1 MDSSRSAKESGDIAI
16 PVMDMKSLKSGKG
29 APPPVVPVPTTVR
42 LGHQPPP
49 AAGWKRGVG
58 IIDLILR
65 ICAIAATLGAAA
77 VMGTTSQNL
86 PFFTQIFQFQASYDD
101 FPTFTFFLA
110 GNAITC
116 AYLVLSVPFSIVCI
130 VRPHMIGARM
140 LLFLF
145 DTLALALTMAAAS
158 AAAAIVYLAHN
169 GNPGTNWPA
178 LCQQFNE
185 FCPRVSGA
193 VVGSFLAALILVA
206 LVVLSAAALRRN

>member
-1 MDSSRSAKESGDIAI
+1 MDLSRSGKETGDIAI
-16 PVMDMKSLKSGKG
+16 PVREVRSSKSGKG
-29 APPPVVPVPTTVR
+29 APPVVAPASIQ
-42 LGHQPPP
+42 LGQVPP
-49 AAGWKRGVG
+49 AAGWRRGVG

-65 ICAIAATLGAAA
+65 ICAITTTLAAAA

-86 PFFTQIFQFQASYDD
+86 PFFTQFFQFQASYDD

-116 AYLVLSVPFSIVCI
+116 TYLVLSLPFSIVCI
-130 VRPHMIGARM
+130 VRPHIIGARM
-140 LLFLF
+140 MLLIF

-169 GNPGTNWPA
+169 GNPNTNWPA
-178 LCQQFNE
+178 LCQQFND

-193 VVGSFLAALILVA
+193 VVGSFLGVLILAV
-206 LVVLSAAALRRN
+206 LVVLSAALLRRN

>member
-1 MDSSRSAKESGDIAI
+1 MDLSRSGKESGDIAI
-16 PVMDMKSLKSGKG
+16 PVREVAKSSKSGKG
-29 APPPVVPVPTTVR
+29 IAPPPAASTIR
-42 LGHQPPP
+42 LGQQPPP
-49 AAGWKRGVG
+49 AAGWRRGVG

-65 ICAIAATLGAAA
+65 ICAITATLAAAA
-77 VMGTTSQNL
+77 VMGTTDQNL
-86 PFFTQIFQFQASYDD
+86 PFFTQFFQFQASYDD

-116 AYLVLSVPFSIVCI
+116 AYLVLSLPFSIVCI
-130 VRPHMIGARM
+130 VRPHVIGARM
-140 LLFLF
+140 LLLIF
-145 DTLALALTMAAAS
+145 DTLALALTISAAS

-193 VVGSFLAALILVA
+193 VVGSFLAVLILVV
-206 LVVLSAAALRRN
+206 LVILSAAALRRI

>member
-1 MDSSRSAKESGDIAI
+1 MDSSHSVKESGDIVI
-16 PVMDMKSLKSGKG
+16 PVRDVKSSKSSKG
-29 APPPVVPVPTTVR
+29 VHPVNIVSSTTKVDHVPHV
-42 LGHQPPP
+42 
-49 AAGWKRGVG
+49 AGWKRGVG

-65 ICAIAATLGAAA
+65 ICAIIATIAAAA

-86 PFFTQIFQFQASYDD
+86 PFFTQLFQFQASYDD

-116 AYLVLSVPFSIVCI
+116 AYLAFSLPFSIVCI
-130 VRPHMIGARM
+130 VRPHIVGARM
-140 LLFLF
+140 LLLVF
-145 DTLALALTMAAAS
+145 DTLALALTIAAAS

-169 GNPGTNWPA
+169 GNPNTNWPA

-193 VVGSFLAALILVA
+193 VVGSFLAVA
-206 LVVLSAAALRRN
+206 ILVVLVFLSAALLRSN

>member
-1 MDSSRSAKESGDIAI
+1 MDLSRSGKESGDIAI
-16 PVMDMKSLKSGKG
+16 PVREIRSSKSGKG
-29 APPPVVPVPTTVR
+29 APPPASTTIR
-42 LGHQPPP
+42 LGGQVPP

-65 ICAIAATLGAAA
+65 ICAIATTLAAAA

-86 PFFTQIFQFQASYDD
+86 QFFTQFFQFQASYDD

-116 AYLVLSVPFSIVCI
+116 VYLVLSLPFSIVCI
-130 VRPHMIGARM
+130 VRPHVIGARM
-140 LLFLF
+140 LLLIF
-145 DTLALALTMAAAS
+145 DTLALALTMASAS

-169 GNPGTNWPA
+169 GNPKTNWPA
-178 LCQQFNE
+178 LCQQFNK

-193 VVGSFLAALILVA
+193 VVGSFLAVLILVV
-206 LVVLSAAALRRN
+206 LVVLSATALRRN

>member
-1 MDSSRSAKESGDIAI
+1 MDSSHSVKESGDIAI
-16 PVMDMKSLKSGKG
+16 PVTEVKSFKSRKG
-29 APPPVVPVPTTVR
+29 GPPFMAASTVR
-42 LGHQPPP
+42 LGDVPHG
-49 AAGWKRGVG
+49 AGWKRGVG

-65 ICAIAATLGAAA
+65 ICAIVATLAAAA

-86 PFFTQIFQFQASYDD
+86 PFFTQLFQFQASYDD

-116 AYLVLSVPFSIVCI
+116 AYLALSLPFSIVCI
-130 VRPHMIGARM
+130 VRPHIVGARM
-140 LLFLF
+140 LLLIF

-169 GNPGTNWPA
+169 GNPNTNWPA
-178 LCQQFNE
+178 LCQQFNQ

-193 VVGSFLAALILVA
+193 VVGSFLAVAILVV